1 MLALIKKSFV
11 LQNSSSKVN
20 DLNNLPLELK
30 IRENV
35 TYFHHNDLD
44 EIRRAYLQRGSCQ
57 PLSHDFSIKNKK
69 FSEVLHR
76 FNLGWFKEN
85 KNWLDQIIKKG

>member
-1 MLALIKKSFV
+1 MSHI
-11 LQNSSSKVN
+11 
-20 DLNNLPLELK
+20 
-30 IRENV
+30 
-35 TYFHHNDLD
+35 FHHNDLD
-44 EIRRAYLQRGSCQ
+44 EIRRTYLQRGSCQ
-57 PLSHDFSIKNKK
+57 PLSHDFPIKNKK